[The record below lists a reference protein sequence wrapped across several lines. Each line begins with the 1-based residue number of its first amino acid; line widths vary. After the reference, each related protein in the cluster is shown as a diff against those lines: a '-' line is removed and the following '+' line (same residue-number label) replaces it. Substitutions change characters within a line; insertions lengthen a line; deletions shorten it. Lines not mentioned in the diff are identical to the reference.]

1 MDFDSFYMM
10 AKYLLFCSTYH
21 PAPVTSVIDF
31 NIKDM
36 IEKAGDPRNI
46 IFWNWTP
53 GQKNL
58 LDADIPRVILTSY
71 WSTGK
76 TRIMFE
82 KAKILAAQGKIVIF
96 ILDCNNSLHYSPILF
111 HCHLMNEI
119 EASKLNITL
128 LLSDGQYEMDIA
140 NATTSQSD
148 VHVFIDEFTFIGE
161 DSYKK
166 IDSLVSILG
175 PQNYLWIAVGRKI
188 FGTDIIFDKWLK
200 EKEEEGFLLPSFTC
214 PLRNSKDIVDFDAS
228 YGKKILIKGWLDS
241 TYSMPTAG
249 WPSVKLKSPSNQ
261 IHAPQPILMEHDPT
275 QSFNESILK
284 CCQLFPSSTRILV
297 IVMLM
302 PGQKVFG
309 DIPKKIVKAVHKARG
324 HHPLVINHR
333 EYALHEKQKAMKDWL
348 LNKDGENGQDMIA
361 SFSSLGGFEWPSV
374 LLITDNTQFN
384 RFEEKNS
391 IMRAMSRLIVLRSEA
406 TL

>member
-1 MDFDSFYMM
+1 MDYASFYLM

-21 PAPVTSVIDF
+21 PAPVTSVIDL
-31 NIKDM
+31 NIKDI
-36 IEKAGDPRNI
+36 IEKAGDARI
-46 IFWNWTP
+46 VIFWNWTP

-96 ILDCNNSLHYSPILF
+96 ILDSNNSLHYSPILF
-111 HCHLMNEI
+111 YSHLMNEI

-128 LLSDGQYEMDIA
+128 LLSDGQYQMDIA
-140 NATTSQSD
+140 NATDSQSD
-148 VHVFIDEFTFIGE
+148 IHVFIDEFSFIGE
-161 DSYKK
+161 DSSEK
-166 IDSLVSILG
+166 INSLVSMLG
-175 PQNYLWIAVGRKI
+175 QKNYLWIAVGRKI
-188 FGTDIIFDKWLK
+188 SGTDLIFDKWLK
-200 EKEEEGFLLPSFTC
+200 EKEEEGFFLPSLTC

-228 YGKKILIKGWLDS
+228 YGKDS
-241 TYSMPTAG
+241 DKRLVGSYTMPTPG

-261 IHAPQPILMEHDPT
+261 ICAPEPILLEHDPSK
-275 QSFNESILK
+275 SFSESILK
-284 CCQLFPSSTRILV
+284 CCHFFPSSTRILI

-302 PGQKVFG
+302 PGQKVFD
-309 DIPKKIVKAVHKARG
+309 DIPKDIVKAVHEARG
-324 HHPLVINHR
+324 HYPLVINHR
-333 EYALHEKQKAMKDWL
+333 EYVLNEKQQAMKNWL
-348 LNKDGENGQDMIA
+348 HNNNGENVQDMIA

-374 LLITDNTQFN
+374 LLITDNTRFN

-391 IMRAMSRLIVLRSEA
+391 IMRAMSRLVVLRSEA

>member
-36 IEKAGDPRNI
+36 VEKAGDARNI

-58 LDADIPRVILTSY
+58 LDANIPRVILTSY

-111 HCHLMNEI
+111 HSHLMNEI
-119 EASKLNITL
+119 EASKLNIIL

-140 NATTSQSD
+140 SATNSQSD
-148 VHVFIDEFTFIGE
+148 VHVFIDEFSFIGE
-161 DSYKK
+161 DSYEK
-166 IDSLVSILG
+166 INSLVSMLG
-175 PQNYLWIAVGRKI
+175 PKNYLWIAVGRKI
-188 FGTDIIFDKWLK
+188 SGTDPIFDKWLK
-200 EKEEEGFLLPSFTC
+200 EKEEEGFFLPSFTC

-228 YGKKILIKGWLDS
+228 YGKDS
-241 TYSMPTAG
+241 YKRLVGSYSMPTAG

-261 IHAPQPILMEHDPT
+261 ICAPEPILMEHDPT
-275 QSFNESILK
+275 KSFNESILK
-284 CCQLFPSSTRILV
+284 CCQFFPSSTRILI
-297 IVMLM
+297 IVMLL
-302 PGQKVFG
+302 PGQKVFD
-309 DIPKKIVKAVHKARG
+309 DIPKDIVQAVQEARG
-324 HHPLVINHR
+324 NYPIVINHR
-333 EYALHEKQKAMKDWL
+333 EYAHHEKQKAMKDWL

-374 LLITDNTQFN
+374 LLITDNTRFN
-384 RFEEKNS
+384 QFEEKNS
-391 IMRAMSRLIVLRSEA
+391 IMRAMSRLVVLRSEA